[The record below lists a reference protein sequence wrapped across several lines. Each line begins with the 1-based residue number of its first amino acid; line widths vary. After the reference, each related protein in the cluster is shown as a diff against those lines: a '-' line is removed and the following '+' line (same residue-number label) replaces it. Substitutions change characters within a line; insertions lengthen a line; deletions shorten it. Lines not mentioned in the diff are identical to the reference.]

1 MEQGINFIIS
11 VMMIIIISHDHH
23 HRNFDQEVIHPECQ
37 RVQMRQILSGQKKG
51 TLSCDLSNKISDWIN
66 ALEM

>member
-11 VMMIIIISHDHH
+11 VMMIIITSHDHH
-23 HRNFDQEVIHPECQ
+23 HRNFDQEVKHPECQ

-51 TLSCDLSNKISDWIN
+51 TISCVLSNKISDGIYDIE
-66 ALEM
+66 L